1 MTQTDDLVAAVA
13 ANTAAVAELTAALPP
28 LDAAI
33 VGEIARV
40 QELLN
45 LLGAGPT
52 DNPAVAQAIVDLQ
65 TSTAA
70 LQAAQA
76 DVATHTANLTADDVT
91 PAA

>member
-33 VGEIARV
+33 AGEIARV

-52 DNPAVAQAIVDLQ
+52 DNPAVAQAITDLQ
-65 TSTAA
+65 ASTSA

-76 DVATHTANLTADDVT
+76 DVATHTASLTADDVP
-91 PAA
+91 PAP